1 LQESLT
7 NIHRHSGSPRA
18 EVSLNAYPD
27 RVVLEVRDF
36 GKGIPARL
44 LDSFQ
49 TKGVSFG
56 VGLAGMRERVRE
68 LGGRLEIQAKSPGSL
83 VSVSLPLTE
92 NVRATHAAD

>member
-1 LQESLT
+1 M
-7 NIHRHSGSPRA
+7 
-18 EVSLNAYPD
+18 
-27 RVVLEVRDF
+27 VLEVRDF
-36 GKGIPARL
+36 GKGIPPRL
-44 LDSFQ
+44 LESFR
-49 TKGVSFG
+49 TKGISFG

>member
-1 LQESLT
+1 
-7 NIHRHSGSPRA
+7 
-18 EVSLNAYPD
+18 
-27 RVVLEVRDF
+27 
-36 GKGIPARL
+36 L